1 MSLRIRIFVII
12 CMVLLLISLI
22 RLVSKKKINYKYGLG
37 WALIDIV
44 IIVFAACPAILGW
57 IAKLTGVVAPVNM
70 LFFLGFLL
78 VIGIIFSL
86 SMTVSKLQDKVTKL
100 SQELAI
106 LRKDTHKDH
115 KEADK

>member
-22 RLVSKKKINYKYGLG
+22 RLMSKKKINYRYGLG

-106 LRKDTHKDH
+106 LRKDTHKDD